1 MQTGVGTS
9 AFERRR
15 RARNALSFY
24 LFLSPWLVGFFLLT
38 AGPLMFS
45 LYAALTKWTGISP
58 PQFNGMVNF
67 RQMFSVDDRFW
78 RSLVNTFYFAAA
90 DVGLTLIVSLVLA
103 RLVNRRLP
111 GAYAFRTVFYLPS
124 VVAGVALY
132 MVWAWLYDANL
143 GILNYLLSLI
153 GLRGPNWLL
162 DPRWAMP
169 SLVLMST
176 TFCGG
181 PMLIFLAG
189 LQEVPQEYYEAARI
203 DGASALRIFFVITV
217 PLLTPVIFYNF
228 VVGVIMAMQ
237 VFTEPFIMTFGGPML
252 ATYVYGLHLYNTAFR
267 YFNFGYA
274 SALAWMLFLII
285 LALSLGIVASAR
297 RWVHYEGGK
306 SGEPK
311 HRKA

>member
-1 MQTGVGTS
+1 MRKNPLSST
-9 AFERRR
+9 AERRR
-15 RARNALSFY
+15 RVRDSVTFY
-24 LFLSPWLVGFFLLT
+24 LFISPWLAGFVLLT
-38 AGPLMFS
+38 AGPLGYS
-45 LYAALTKWTGISP
+45 LYASFTKWTGISP
-58 PQFNGMVNF
+58 PQLNGLVNL
-67 RQMFSVDDRFW
+67 RQMFFGDDRFW
-78 RSLVNTFYFAAA
+78 KSLTNTFYF
-90 DVGLTLIVSLVLA
+90 VGASVCLTLIVSLFLA

-111 GAYAFRTVFYLPS
+111 GAYVFRTIFYLPS

-169 SLVLMST
+169 SLVLMSA

-189 LQEVPQEYYEAARI
+189 LQDIPQEYYEAARI
-203 DGASALRIFFVITV
+203 DGASALRIFLFITL
-217 PLLTPVIFYNF
+217 PLLTPVLFYNF

-237 VFTEPFIMTFGGPML
+237 IFTEPFVMTIGGPML
-252 ATYVYGLHLYNTAFR
+252 ATYTYGLHLYNTAFR
-267 YFNFGYA
+267 YFDFGYA

-285 LALSLGIVASAR
+285 MVLSLGIVASAR
-297 RWVHYEGGK
+297 KWVYYEGGAT
-306 SGEPK
+306 GGAN
-311 HRKA
+311 RKK